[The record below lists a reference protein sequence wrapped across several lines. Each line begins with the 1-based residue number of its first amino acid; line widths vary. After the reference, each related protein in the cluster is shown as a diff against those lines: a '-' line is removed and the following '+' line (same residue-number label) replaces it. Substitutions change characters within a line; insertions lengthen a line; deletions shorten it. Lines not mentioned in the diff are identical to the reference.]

1 MNSNNCSKDNYRFG
15 FNGQEKVDEIS
26 GSGNHYTAMFWEY
39 DPRLGRRWNQDPKP
53 NPSISNYAAFGNNPI
68 WFTDVLGDTIKA
80 TQEGFNVMN
89 EGLTSTLGE
98 NHGFGYD
105 AEKGIMTYAAPE
117 GASYTADQ
125 QSIIDRYSTLISSDK
140 NTNVN
145 IVNHDEKIGLVGMS
159 LADMGFNAV
168 TITPTDFSSFNVF
181 IARQPKEMGMVSN
194 PKFNPL
200 RPDGQP
206 EQIPG
211 FVNTALYYRGVASV
225 HEVGGHAYLRLTQ
238 PKLTQTDHNRLV
250 ESFETN
256 FRQFYQIGTYDRKRD
271 VKRAN
276 KAGLNVKLG
285 DPRYLGG
292 SADTH

>member
-1 MNSNNCSKDNYRFG
+1 
-15 FNGQEKVDEIS
+15 
-26 GSGNHYTAMFWEY
+26 
-39 DPRLGRRWNQDPKP
+39 
-53 NPSISNYAAFGNNPI
+53 
-68 WFTDVLGDTIKA
+68 
-80 TQEGFNVMN
+80 
-89 EGLTSTLGE
+89 STLGE

-168 TITPTDFSSFNVF
+168 TITSTDFSSFNVF

-200 RPDGQP
+200 RPDRQP

-225 HEVGGHAYLRLTQ
+225 HEVGGHAY
-238 PKLTQTDHNRLV
+238 
-250 ESFETN
+250 
-256 FRQFYQIGTYDRKRD
+256 
-271 VKRAN
+271 
-276 KAGLNVKLG
+276 
-285 DPRYLGG
+285 
-292 SADTH
+292 